1 MKQVPN
7 SAFKI
12 ARLPAEA
19 TIVDIIKQINPNVGS
34 MKDVRRHCA
43 ATLPLGTRG
52 QKTVGTL

>member
-34 MKDVRRHCA
+34 MKDVERHC
-43 ATLPLGTRG
+43 TEIV
-52 QKTVGTL
+52 KKIKNKNKKN